1 MSNEGHGLIN
11 RRGRA
16 WGRVRTLAS
25 L

>member
-1 MSNEGHGLIN
+1 MSSEGHGLIN